1 MMNYMQLIYI
11 YIEIYNYTAYA
22 SKRHIPFHT
31 AKAGP
36 AQRHGDGNIFIRYD
50 SGVGKRGKA
59 SRKKKKVMRK
69 VDQAFSAFSYSNLTL
84 FYSHFILFIH
94 YLTDP
99 YLPICLRHTSGLSG
113 VFTAHL
119 KL

>member
-1 MMNYMQLIYI
+1 MMNYMQLNIYIYI

-59 SRKKKKVMRK
+59 SRKKKK
-69 VDQAFSAFSYSNLTL
+69 SNEE
-84 FYSHFILFIH
+84 
-94 YLTDP
+94 
-99 YLPICLRHTSGLSG
+99 R
-113 VFTAHL
+113 
-119 KL
+119 